1 MTIQKMAV
9 IGSGT
14 MGHGIAKICAA
25 AGLEVNMYD
34 RSPEA
39 LKRGY
44 DNILNIL
51 QEDVDNGV
59 LTEEQSK
66 AAYARVNAVSD
77 LKKAVSDVDMVI
89 EAVVEI
95 LDIKQAVFKEL
106 DEICDPRVIL
116 ATNTSGLSPTAI
128 AEKSVNKDRLVATHF
143 WCPPEL
149 IPLVEVI
156 PNNFTRPDIV
166 EATAAWVEQIG
177 KVPVKMKKECLGF
190 IGNRMQYALL
200 REAVHIYEQ
209 GWADFDEIDK
219 AVEYSFGR
227 RYPVTG
233 PFRSAD
239 LGGVDIFYN
248 ASSYMFA
255 DLSKADFPQE
265 TFKKIFEANKFGLKS
280 GEGFYEWDEADAAA
294 ITQERKDVLNYFL
307 DRDKKQD

>member
-1 MTIQKMAV
+1 MTMQKMAV
-9 IGSGT
+9 IGAGT

-34 RSPEA
+34 RNPEA
-39 LKRGY
+39 LQRGY

-59 LTEEQSK
+59 LTEEESK
-66 AAYARVNAVSD
+66 AAYARVNATYD
-77 LKKAVSDVDMVI
+77 LKEAVSDVDMVI
-89 EAVVEI
+89 EAIVEV
-95 LDIKQAVFKEL
+95 LEIKQSVFKEL
-106 DEICDPRVIL
+106 DELCDERVIL
-116 ATNTSGLSPTAI
+116 ATNTSGLSPTDI
-128 AEKSVNKDRLVATHF
+128 AEKSVNRDRLVATHF

-156 PNNFTRPDIV
+156 PNAYTRPDVV

-177 KVPVKMKKECLGF
+177 KVPVKMNKECHGF

-200 REAVHIYEQ
+200 REALHIYEQ
-209 GWADFDEIDK
+209 GWADLEEIDK

-248 ASSYMFA
+248 VSSYLFA
-255 DLSKADFPQE
+255 ELSDAKKPQE
-265 TFKKIFEANKFGLKS
+265 AFKKLFDSEKFGLKS
-280 GEGFYEWDEADAAA
+280 GEGFYKWSEADAAA
-294 ITQERKDVLNYFL
+294 TSQERKDVLNYFL
-307 DRDKKQD
+307 DRDKEQ

>member
-1 MTIQKMAV
+1 MAMQKMAV

-39 LKRGY
+39 LQRGY

-59 LTEEQSK
+59 LTEEESK
-66 AAYARVNAVSD
+66 AAYARVNAVAD
-77 LKKAVSDVDMVI
+77 LKEAVSDVDMVI
-89 EAVVEI
+89 EAIVEV
-95 LDIKQAVFKEL
+95 LEIKQSVFKEL
-106 DEICDPRVIL
+106 DELCDERVIL
-116 ATNTSGLSPTAI
+116 ATNTSGLSPTDI
-128 AEKSVNKDRLVATHF
+128 AEKSVNRDRLVATHF

-156 PNNFTRPDIV
+156 PNAYTRPDVV

-177 KVPVKMKKECLGF
+177 KVPVKMNKECHGF

-200 REAVHIYEQ
+200 REALHIYEQ
-209 GWADFDEIDK
+209 GWADLEEIDK

-248 ASSYMFA
+248 VSSYLFA
-255 DLSKADFPQE
+255 ELSDAKKPQE
-265 TFKKIFEANKFGLKS
+265 AFKKLFDAEKFGLKS
-280 GEGFYEWDEADAAA
+280 GEGFYKWSEADAAA
-294 ITQERKDVLNYFL
+294 TSQERKDVLNYFL
-307 DRDKKQD
+307 DRDKGQ